1 MPQGELIHFKPF
13 SSSVRPAAAV
23 VIVLWHLQ
31 PISCSSFKLLPLLPL
46 IIQTDTVIF
55 LHQLSVCDD
64 GKRLIP
70 RKQLTSP
77 SNERLTYIARSDVIN
92 LFATF

>member
-31 PISCSSFKLLPLLPL
+31 PISCSSFKLLPPPVSVAALQPL
-46 IIQTDTVIF
+46 FVIYADYF
-55 LHQLSVCDD
+55 L
-64 GKRLIP
+64 
-70 RKQLTSP
+70 
-77 SNERLTYIARSDVIN
+77 
-92 LFATF
+92 F